1 MFPTPKEDA
10 LPMYHRH
17 LGLFLMPGEC
27 VAYNINENEHEIS
40 IGRIINFDFNS
51 AVVTIN
57 HYIPQTAGHT
67 TSNLNTNMKM
77 LRQTEVTH
85 TISIDSIIDFRF
97 MFTMTEIR
105 KYNIIIGDDDNTYY
119 YLVSERVNTINTI
132 IEPIKYDSVMVY
144 NSVSLSVFL
153 DLNLMREYFTKKLN
167 SRTSSRL
174 NRFSFMTASSNYT
187 KSFLIRNMDVDIIE
201 IRNIK
206 KVCHRVGLCLQQINN
221 NITLT
226 EYILRMDSMIDLK
239 KINSVLGGGILVGR
253 RGVFTALGG
262 ITRAVANH
270 DMLHYLLGKASPTKL
285 ATRYRYDGCVGCIDI
300 TFYSNTN
307 LMTVKVRHFR
317 SQLNEITDEALASFN
332 LNTVRSTLEINNSV
346 YYNNTLYTVTG
357 VNIVDGSET
366 LTLRSTIRNSATNKH
381 VLLENISSE
390 LVTNPQ
396 I

>member
-1 MFPTPKEDA
+1 
-10 LPMYHRH
+10 
-17 LGLFLMPGEC
+17 MPGEC

-97 MFTMTEIR
+97 MFTMTEIK

-153 DLNLMREYFTKKLN
+153 DLNLMREYLTKKLN

-174 NRFSFMTASSNYT
+174 NRFSFMTASSNNT

-239 KINSVLGGGILVGR
+239 KINSLLGGGILVGR

-332 LNTVRSTLEINNSV
+332 LNTVRSTLQINNSV
-346 YYNNTLYTVTG
+346 YYNNTWYTVTG
-357 VNIVDGSET
+357 VNIVDGNES